1 MAEQLGSLEKV
12 LRFGEGRRVKR
23 LSQQAAYIGTL
34 EPEFEKLSD
43 AELAGHDLSDAERS
57 ALLAGDIRR
66 LYDLGA
72 NPYLIRRVFRPR
84 FPI

>member
-1 MAEQLGSLEKV
+1 MIAVSYPLNKILTALARAHVTRE
-12 LRFGEGRRVKR
+12 R
-23 LSQQAAYIGTL
+23 
-34 EPEFEKLSD
+34 LSD
-43 AELAGHDLSDAERS
+43 AEIAGHDLSPAEQS
-57 ALLAGDIRR
+57 ALLTGDIHR